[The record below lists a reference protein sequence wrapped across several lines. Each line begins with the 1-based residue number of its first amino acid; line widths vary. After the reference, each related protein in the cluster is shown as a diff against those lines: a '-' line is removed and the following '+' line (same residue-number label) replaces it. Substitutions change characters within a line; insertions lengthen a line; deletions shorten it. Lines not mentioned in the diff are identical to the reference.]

1 MALPMAAF
9 VTRGSVKVKKYSD
22 EFIAKY
28 EGQQPPWGPLGWVVF
43 QRTYARWIPAEQR
56 KETWTECVR
65 RVLEGNFNIIE
76 DDASATQE
84 EMEKAFDHMWHMRW
98 LPPGRGLWISGT
110 DHAKRN
116 GSALNNC
123 YFVSVRPEAY
133 DPAGPPKASFPFV
146 FAMDML
152 MLGGGVGGS
161 VTRENVR
168 KFGKV
173 KKPVNLVVV
182 CDPRHANVKE
192 LESEGIPPRDKDYTY
207 IRVKDSRRGWTDA
220 LRVVVDAHFKK
231 GPYDYT
237 LVLDVSDVRKAG
249 DRIKGFGGTSAGP
262 GPLVQLLRKVNELL
276 NARVGKMMGTE
287 TASDVFN
294 LIGKCVVAGNVR
306 RSAEILVG
314 DADDKTFRD
323 LKLDQDALMSHRWA
337 SNNSVVVD
345 DTFND
350 YESIAK
356 AIGANGEPG
365 IVNLERMRNYGRYI
379 DGETPGVDA
388 LVEGTNPCG
397 EITLESGEPCNLAEI
412 FPAIC
417 LRDGVDVEEVA
428 AIATRYSK
436 RVTFTKHEWHILT
449 SAVER
454 NRRIGVSLSG
464 WEDFKLMYAS
474 MGKTTKDR
482 QDFLSNL
489 YSVVAAT
496 DRVFSKQLGCNE
508 SIKLSTVKPSGTIS
522 LLNGSSAGRHAHY
535 APYYIRR
542 IRMQEKDPLVAVLT
556 DAGFYSEPDVA
567 SPNTTVVEF
576 PVMAPTAKLE
586 GFKAASDYTLE
597 EQMQDQM
604 ELQTYWA
611 DNSVSSTLTFTAEE
625 ADLIP
630 DLLRKYRFKSTSLLP
645 YFGHGYAQAPN
656 EPISKEEYLERFA
669 QIKYWPT
676 EKDLLKDKKDIDL
689 IGTDECATGACPVK

>member
-1 MALPMAAF
+1 M
-9 VTRGSVKVKKYSD
+9 RYSE

-28 EGQQPPWGPLGWVVF
+28 EGQQPPWGPLGFVVF
-43 QRTYARWIPAEQR
+43 QRTYARWIPSEQR

-76 DDASATQE
+76 NDPTASQK
-84 EMEKAFDHMWHMRW
+84 EMETAFDHMWNMRW

-110 DHAKRN
+110 DHARRN

-123 YFVSVRPEAY
+123 YHVDVKPEKY
-133 DPAGPPKASFPFV
+133 DPEGPDKASFPFV

-161 VTRENVR
+161 VVRENVR
-168 KFGKV
+168 KFGRV
-173 KKPVNLVVV
+173 KKAVNLVVV
-182 CDPRHANVKE
+182 CDPRHANVRE
-192 LESEGIPPRDKDYTY
+192 LDSQAIPPRDADYTY

-220 LRVVVDAHFKK
+220 LRVVIDAHFKK
-231 GPYDYT
+231 GKYDYT

-276 NARVGKMMGTE
+276 NARTGKMMGTE
-287 TASDVFN
+287 TAADIFN

-306 RSAEILVG
+306 RSAEILLG
-314 DADDKTFRD
+314 DAEDKTFRD
-323 LKLDQDALMSHRWA
+323 LKLNQEALVSHRWA

-345 DTFND
+345 DSFDD
-350 YESIAK
+350 YESISK
-356 AIGANGEPG
+356 AISTNGEPG
-365 IVNLERMRNYGRYI
+365 IVNLERARNYGRFI
-379 DGETPGVDA
+379 DGEIPGVDG
-388 LVEGTNPCG
+388 LVSGTNPCG

-417 LRDGVDVEEVA
+417 LRDGVDVAEVA
-428 AIATRYSK
+428 EIATKYSK

-464 WEDFKLMYAS
+464 WEDFKLMHKA
-474 MGKTTKDR
+474 GGGTDETR
-482 QDFLSNL
+482 REFLDNL
-489 YSVVAAT
+489 FKVVAQT
-496 DRVFSKQLGCNE
+496 DLVFSGQLGCNT
-508 SIKLSTVKPSGTIS
+508 SIKLTTVKPSGTIS

-542 IRMQEKDPLVAVLT
+542 IRMQEKDPLVALLQ
-556 DAGFYSEPDVA
+556 DAGFHTEPDVA

-576 PVMAPTAKLE
+576 PVMAPTAKLD

-597 EQMQDQM
+597 EQMQDQY
-604 ELQTYWA
+604 ELQQYWA

-625 ADLIP
+625 AALIP
-630 DLLRKYRFKSTSLLP
+630 DLLRKYKFKSTSLLP

-656 EPISKEEYLERFA
+656 EPISEQLYKEKLA

-676 EKDLLKDKKDIDL
+676 EKDLVKDKKDIDL
-689 IGTDECATGACPVK
+689 IGTDECASGACPIK